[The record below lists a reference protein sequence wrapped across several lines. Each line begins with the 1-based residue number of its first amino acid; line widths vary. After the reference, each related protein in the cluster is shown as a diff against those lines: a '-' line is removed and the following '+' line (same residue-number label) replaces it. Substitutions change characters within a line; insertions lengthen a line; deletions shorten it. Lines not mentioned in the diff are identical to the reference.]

1 MGKFDWKK
9 LVGTVAPTLATALG
23 GPLAGVAV
31 KTLSAQLLGKPDG
44 KEDEIEAMLAG
55 ADPQT
60 MIRLK
65 EIDAEFK
72 KSMTDAGIKLE
83 EIAATDRNSAR
94 QREIQ
99 TSDHVTPRILA
110 GVVIGGFL
118 LCVYAV
124 LSGYVEGLKDPT
136 IVGLVG
142 TLIGYTSA
150 KADQVVSY
158 YFGSSASS
166 RAKDDTI
173 STIAKME

>member
-1 MGKFDWKK
+1 MAKFDWKK

-31 KTLSAQLLGKPDG
+31 KTIATQLLG
-44 KEDEIEAMLAG
+44 DEKATEQEVAEAMAG

-60 MIRLK
+60 LIRLR

-72 KSMTDAGIKLE
+72 KTMTDAGIQLE
-83 EIAATDRNSAR
+83 KIAADDRASAR
-94 QREIQ
+94 QREA
-99 TSDHVTPRILA
+99 TTHDSWTPRVLA
-110 GVVIGGFL
+110 AVIVMGFL
-118 LCVYAV
+118 WCVYAV
-124 LSGYVEGLKDPT
+124 LSGYITDLKDPMIAT
-136 IVGLVG
+136 LVG
-142 TLIGYTSA
+142 TMIGYTSA

-166 RAKDDTI
+166 KAKDETL